1 MAVGDIR
8 LSTNRFVRPGTY
20 IGRVHQPAPAAL
32 TSSPRFPCYVGRGNR
47 LARTANSRHIR
58 SRVYEEGLNFS
69 AAPPYVAPLD
79 HDAANDQTLAQLV
92 KTSGEPVSYASW
104 RFTESVSGS
113 TEFDQVQIDD
123 TVFDNNASYEIEYQ
137 SADRDVL
144 DVLKFDDIRDVIL
157 LGDSE
162 GSARYVEFE
171 DFRIVTVLTGSATD
185 ADTLV
190 ADDANTYT
198 DGDTAIVATV
208 QGSTGAVTIDASTV
222 YSWDYSRTYTLTC
235 TAAGGTAPNRT
246 ATFTVEVSAISGGNT
261 QSTNLPF
268 HTGATTPAIDIVEG
282 VSNLNVKLDD
292 NDPVTTPYKA
302 GALLPAWWPNDGIV
316 VDFNFGGAD
325 PGFKDTPS
333 DVFTITASG
342 PGMVEFSSAHQNTN
356 QFSSVAT
363 PVAATANTT
372 GGTITVN
379 DETAYDDVFDRKY
392 TLYCSAVGVPGAPNR
407 TATIQWTGYN
417 EIPFSEGSF
426 SLVEASASSLQQQLM
441 EKEIYLDFSFGTEHA
456 LSDTTNAITAAAAT
470 SLATALTL
478 SANCKAKYN
487 AHDANTGGVWH
498 VAGANTHQV
507 ATVDAVD
514 LVALRTLCIEMQTD
528 WAAHLADTTMHIVA
542 DAVHTLTYTITTSS
556 TLAEIVSFLNDYVDK
571 YNAHV
576 VATGFV
582 VGDYWTVAASAE
594 RREYTA
600 KDDREY
606 DITVNAVS
614 PGTSMTVTYNSKT
627 YEGSWGTLTLLASG
641 GIYPDPYLD
650 LPDNIRLMF
659 RNVDDRFVATDK
671 FTFTATCSDYVD
683 WTLVRRETETIAS
696 GAIQHDISGLVT
708 GTPLSYFVILDETP
722 TSVIRV
728 KESASGTHL
737 SYSQVPATP
746 YIYFAT
752 DPGVDVEVSYEWRGS
767 EPDPANSYFI
777 TANRKRADAEFNTPL
792 RYLTQEEARAGLY
805 PSATTNDLWI
815 MAEIAFETAFFGGY
829 FVQVQSPAD
838 NEVYSLAD
846 YRNGIDATETKDEI
860 SDLIVL
866 NFFDALGYAKLSIE
880 QMNDPFVGKNR
891 LMWVGTPTGTTVGD
905 DSTPGTLTY
914 LARNT
919 LQFSPN
925 SQGKGN
931 IILVANNALT
941 RTQTLE
947 DGSTTTLS
955 LDGSFLAGH
964 AAAQTA
970 SFTDPSNTILKTQ
983 TAAFDTI
990 EMFTESEVALLGGA
1004 STVFMNTKGSGLYE
1018 YGESTTVDT
1027 TEVALNEISA
1037 RTQEHFVVKKIKQ
1050 EMNDA
1055 LIALVPPSPSAGV
1068 LMVQNQLVQSLGGLA
1083 SSNVIAPY
1091 GSDEGNIRPIS
1102 PTQDVFVHV
1111 DPLDARLYHF
1121 GYYFVTRLPIKRLFG
1136 LYSANT
1142 RFWDARSL

>member
-32 TSSPRFPCYVGRGNR
+32 TGSPRFPCYVGRGNR

-69 AAPPYVAPLD
+69 TAPPYAAPLD
-79 HDAANDQTLAQLV
+79 HNAANDQTLSQLK
-92 KTSGEPVSYASW
+92 KTSGEPVPFASW
-104 RFTESVSGS
+104 RFTERVSGS
-113 TEFDQVQIDD
+113 TNFDQVQIDD

-144 DVLKFDDIRDVIL
+144 DELQFDDIREVIL

-171 DFRIVTVLTGSATD
+171 DFRIVTVLTGAD
-185 ADTLV
+185 ADTDALV
-190 ADDANTYT
+190 ANASNTYIT
-198 DGDTAIVATV
+198 GTAVAGTPTV
-208 QGSTGAVTIDASTV
+208 TSTGTMTIDASTV

-235 TAAGGTAPNRT
+235 VASAGTAPNRT
-246 ATFTVEVSAISGGNT
+246 AEFEVEVSATSGGNT

-268 HTGATTPAIDIVEG
+268 HTSATTPIIQIAESG
-282 VSNLNVKLDD
+282 STNLNVALDD
-292 NDPVTTPYKA
+292 NTHYKA
-302 GALLPAWWPNDGIV
+302 GALLPTWWPSDGIV
-316 VDFNFGGAD
+316 VDFAFGAAD
-325 PGFKDTPS
+325 PGFTPT
-333 DVFTITASG
+333 DIFPITASG
-342 PGMVEFSSAHQNTN
+342 PGMVEFSSAHGNTN

-363 PVAATANTT
+363 PVGATANTT
-372 GGTITVN
+372 GGTIVVN
-379 DETAYDDVFDRKY
+379 SETAYDDLFDRQY
-392 TLYCSAVGVPGAPNR
+392 TLYCSAIAGSAPTR
-407 TATIQWTGYN
+407 TATLQWTGYN

-426 SLVEASASSLQQQLM
+426 SLVEATAASLIQELM

-456 LSDTTNAITAAAAT
+456 LSDTTNTITAAAAT
-470 SLATALTL
+470 SLATSLTL
-478 SANCKAKYN
+478 GANVKVKYN

-498 VAGANTHQV
+498 VAGASAHQIV
-507 ATVDAVD
+507 AADPID
-514 LVALRTLCIEMQTD
+514 LVTLRTLCIELQTD
-528 WAAHLADTTMHIVA
+528 WAAHAADTTMHVVA
-542 DAVHTLTYTITTSS
+542 DAAHSLAYTITTSS
-556 TLAEIVSFLNDYVDK
+556 PLATVVSFLNDYVAK
-571 YNAHV
+571 YDAHI

-606 DITVNAVS
+606 EITVNTVVA
-614 PGTSMTVTYNSKT
+614 GTSVTITQNSKT

-641 GIYPDPYLD
+641 GVYPDPYLD

-659 RNVDDRFVATDK
+659 RNVDDRFAANDK
-671 FTFTATCSDYVD
+671 FTFAATCSDVVD
-683 WTLVRRETETIAS
+683 WSLVQRETETIAS
-696 GAIQHDISGLVT
+696 GSIQHDISGLIT
-708 GTPLSYFVILDETP
+708 GTALSYFIILDETP

-737 SYSQVPATP
+737 SYSQVTSTP

-752 DPGVDVEVSYEWRGS
+752 DPGVDVEVSYEWRGN

-777 TANRKRADAEFNTPL
+777 TANRKRADSEFNTPL
-792 RYLTQEEARAGLY
+792 RYLTPEEARDGLY
-805 PSATTNDLWI
+805 PSSANNDLWI
-815 MAEIAFETAFFGGY
+815 MAEIAFETSFFGGY

-860 SDLIVL
+860 TDLIVL
-866 NFFDALGYAKLSIE
+866 NFFDALGYSKLSVE
-880 QMNDPFVGKNR
+880 QMNDPFVGKQR
-891 LMWVGTPTGTTVGD
+891 LLWVGTPTGTTVGD
-905 DSTPGTLTY
+905 DSTPGTLVY

-931 IILVANNALT
+931 VILQAENALT
-941 RTQTLE
+941 RTQALE

-964 AAAQTA
+964 AAAQVA
-970 SFTDPSNTILKTQ
+970 GFTDPADTILKTQ

-990 EMFTESEVALLGGA
+990 TLYTEREVALLGGA
-1004 STVFMNTKGSGLYE
+1004 SIVFMNLKGAGLYE

-1037 RTQEHFVVKKIKQ
+1037 RTQEHFVVKRIKT
-1050 EMNDA
+1050 EMDAA

-1068 LMVQNQLVQSLGGLA
+1068 LMVQNQLVQSLGSLA

-1091 GSDEGNIRPIS
+1091 GSDEGTIRPIS
-1102 PTQDVFVHV
+1102 PTADVFVYV

-1121 GYYFVTRLPIKRLFG
+1121 GYYFITRLPIKRLFG

-1142 RFWDARSL
+1142 RFWS